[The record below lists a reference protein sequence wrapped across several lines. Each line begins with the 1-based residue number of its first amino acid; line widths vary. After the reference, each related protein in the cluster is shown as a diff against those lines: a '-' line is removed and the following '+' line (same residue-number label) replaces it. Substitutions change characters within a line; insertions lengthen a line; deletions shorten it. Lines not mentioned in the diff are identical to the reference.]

1 MKRQRRLFT
10 NFCNAKLCDRDDV
23 PPITDVFEDLRD
35 GRVLYALLEE
45 LSGQSLAPLGRI
57 KKPKKGK
64 QETRI
69 DHVSNLSICFRYIKQ
84 TTKTVGIGPSDIAD
98 GKPTMV
104 LGLLWSIIVFFTSKD
119 LGGVDDISALKKK
132 ILKWCQKRTEAN
144 KDVEIRNLKDSF
156 MDGRAFLAIVSDVDP
171 DGFPYAPAPDA
182 CANFSSAFAEAR
194 AKYGVPELLDGD
206 DAECW
211 KEDQAMV
218 TYLSEMMKRLP
229 EKVADVSE
237 DALAHVDAS
246 FEATAATLAELA
258 GIASA
263 PGNAEPCDAC
273 AEALRSAMQKAGMAV
288 DVIPDPAGAGR
299 AVVRGVAPGAKE
311 KPTVLLVASYGV
323 DGPEGW
329 AGGAATENGAVVAP
343 GAKACKA
350 GALAPIAAVEAL
362 LQGLS
367 DDQRPK
373 VNVEVVCACPAADGS
388 FAHLRKVLEDR
399 DKAPDYVLVDE
410 VGAGLVPGAFGA
422 FLSCRGFLRVDVAV
436 DAGPAGP
443 TVFSARDVLCAA
455 LAGLRG
461 ASGALAVDGLAGFA
475 KKNKFTEAAAADGAL
490 DPSLTAAAPLA
501 GWTLAEH
508 LCFHPGVSVADFAGD
523 AAASLHVHLAPGFEP
538 SVAVDRLAA
547 KLSELAAARGAT
559 ATVSCADATRR
570 GYLSDVAPLF
580 AAKLR
585 GAAAAQFPGRPVVVP
600 GASPAYLPLAAAV
613 GAALPKAA
621 TYACGLHDPGAALG
635 EATERAD
642 LADFKGSV
650 KTLVLLLLGAAGLP
664 KQSKAVDPAVFFG
677 N

>member
-1 MKRQRRLFT
+1 MADPESPSASVQKTLKSASGGSGSPGSQPKWMKRQRRLFT

-144 KDVEIRNLKDSF
+144 TDVEIRNLKDSF

-229 EKVADVSE
+229 EKVAD
-237 DALAHVDAS
+237 
-246 FEATAATLAELA
+246 ATAATLAELA
-258 GIASA
+258 SASA
-263 PGNAEPCDAC
+263 PAPADACDAC

-311 KPTVLLVASYGV
+311 KPTVLLVASCGV
-323 DGPEGW
+323 DGPGL
-329 AGGAATENGAVVAP
+329 GRRRGHRDGAVVAP

-362 LQGLS
+362 LHGLS

-373 VNVEVVCACPAADGS
+373 VNVG
-388 FAHLRKVLEDR
+388 
-399 DKAPDYVLVDE
+399 
-410 VGAGLVPGAFGA
+410 
-422 FLSCRGFLRVDVAV
+422 
-436 DAGPAGP
+436 
-443 TVFSARDVLCAA
+443 
-455 LAGLRG
+455 
-461 ASGALAVDGLAGFA
+461 
-475 KKNKFTEAAAADGAL
+475 
-490 DPSLTAAAPLA
+490 
-501 GWTLAEH
+501 
-508 LCFHPGVSVADFAGD
+508 
-523 AAASLHVHLAPGFEP
+523 
-538 SVAVDRLAA
+538 
-547 KLSELAAARGAT
+547 
-559 ATVSCADATRR
+559 
-570 GYLSDVAPLF
+570 
-580 AAKLR
+580 
-585 GAAAAQFPGRPVVVP
+585 GAAAAQFPGRPLVVL
-600 GASPAYLPLAAAV
+600 GAAPAYLPLAAAV

>member
-1 MKRQRRLFT
+1 MADPESPSASVQKTLKSASGGSGSPGSQPKWMKRQRRLFT

-144 KDVEIRNLKDSF
+144 TDVEIRNLKDSF
-156 MDGRAFLAIVSDVDP
+156 MDGRA
-171 DGFPYAPAPDA
+171 
-182 CANFSSAFAEAR
+182 AFAEAR

-237 DALAHVDAS
+237 GALSHVDAS

-263 PGNAEPCDAC
+263 PGAADAC
-273 AEALRSAMQKAGMAV
+273 G
-288 DVIPDPAGAGR
+288 
-299 AVVRGVAPGAKE
+299 E
-311 KPTVLLVASYGV
+311 KPTVLLVASSAST
-323 DGPEGW
+323 GPGW
-329 AGGAATENGAVVAP
+329 AGGADTRDGAVVAP

-362 LQGLS
+362 LHGLS

-388 FAHLRKVLEDR
+388 FAHLRKVLADR
-399 DKAPDYVLVDE
+399 DRAPDYVLVDE

-475 KKNKFTEAAAADGAL
+475 KKNKFTEAAAADAAL

-523 AAASLHVHLAPGFEP
+523 AAASSTSTWRRASSPQG
-538 SVAVDRLAA
+538 
-547 KLSELAAARGAT
+547 
-559 ATVSCADATRR
+559 RR
-570 GYLSDVAPLF
+570 GGPV
-580 AAKLR
+580 
-585 GAAAAQFPGRPVVVP
+585 PGRPLVVL
-600 GASPAYLPLAAAV
+600 GAAPSYLPLAAAV